1 MPNSSLTTGYAIE
14 ALACLARH
22 GSHSMLVRE
31 IAEATEMPLPYLAK
45 IFHRLSEAGIVETK
59 RGYKGGVKL
68 TRAPAAITLLEIDA
82 AVEGA
87 KTGGNEPHAAE
98 VPSRPNTFWQAFH
111 KSYRDKLAAM
121 TLAEVLAYDTSP
133 SPG

>member
-1 MPNSSLTTGYAIE
+1 
-14 ALACLARH
+14 
-22 GSHSMLVRE
+22 MLVRE

-87 KTGGNEPHAAE
+87 KAGGGESAAD
-98 VPSRPNTFWQAFH
+98 PPARPNTFWQAFH
-111 KSYRDKLAAM
+111 KSYRDQLAAM
-121 TLAEVLAYDTSP
+121 TLAEVLAYDTAHH
-133 SPG
+133 PG

>member
-1 MPNSSLTTGYAIE
+1 VPNSSLTTGYAIE

-45 IFHRLSEAGIVETK
+45 IFHRLGESGIVETK

-68 TRAPAAITLLEIDA
+68 TRPPAEITLLEIDA

-87 KTGGNEPHAAE
+87 KTGGSECAAD
-98 VPSRPNTFWQAFH
+98 VPARPNTFWQAFH

-121 TLAEVLAYDTSP
+121 TLAEVLAY
-133 SPG
+133 GK

>member
-45 IFHRLSEAGIVETK
+45 IFHRLGEAGIVETK

-68 TRAPAAITLLEIDA
+68 TRPPTAITLLEIDA

-87 KTGGNEPHAAE
+87 KTGQGEPATE

-111 KSYRDKLAAM
+111 KSYRDQLAAM
-121 TLAEVLAYDTSP
+121 TLAEVLAYEE
-133 SPG
+133 